1 MTDQTAEALE
11 PSDDAP
17 VEDTVVETE
26 DKDSE
31 SVDTAAT
38 DDAVDDTTE
47 TPFEEPKKSRRDKR
61 IDQLTGKNYALTEDR
76 DYWRTKA
83 LERPQEPPKQETE
96 AEVPVAPKFADF
108 DHDMEQYADALATFT
123 QESVE
128 FSKNQ
133 AVKEINQTATDSAE
147 KQTKDDLQ
155 AERNDKFNVKQ
166 TDFIKNNPD
175 YNDIVGNS
183 SLAISNHMTDV
194 IYQLEQGP
202 AVVYYLGKHPEIA
215 YSIAQKTDV
224 AATIALGQIQ
234 TKLSQKPP
242 VTESS
247 NAPEPP
253 ETITGSRNKVEKSP
267 ADMTDKEFAKWRR
280 VQIAN
285 R

>member
-47 TPFEEPKKSRRDKR
+47 TPEEPKKSRRDKR

-83 LERPQEPPKQETE
+83 LERPQETPKPETVAE
-96 AEVPVAPKFADF
+96 APVAPKFADF

-166 TDFIKNNPD
+166 TDFIKDNPD

-194 IYQLEQGP
+194 ILQLEQGP
-202 AVVYYLGKHPEIA
+202 AVIYHLGKNPEIA

-224 AATIALGQIQ
+224 AATIALGQLQ
-234 TKLSQKPP
+234 TKLGQKPP
-242 VTESS
+242 ATETS
-247 NAPEPP
+247 NAPDPP
-253 ETITGSRNKVEKSP
+253 ETITGSRNKVEKDP
-267 ADMTDKEFAKWRR
+267 ADMTDNEYKKWRLK
-280 VQIAN
+280 QIAN